1 MPSHKTNLQSTVES
15 IFLMLVI
22 LTISVVGFWLE
33 SIGDFLVVLFT
44 IYLLVQLGFAV
55 LGFVVGTIQGII
67 TGQWQ
72 KLHRALKIFLGN
84 FYLNENQSFLS
95 AFAEGL
101 SRHIWEFPQTLVGH
115 IWAQCL
121 NSLGL
126 IQRVEYFEGVTF
138 SITINRRKR
147 SGMSLGSFIYITID
161 DTIKSDF
168 RECLLADPLFM
179 HEYGHSFDS
188 RLYGIFYLPF
198 IGLPSLI
205 SAARSKQ
212 MIGNGEEL
220 GQHKYMS
227 YDMRANRKAAKHFWQ
242 AYETEWEPFS
252 RDYPRSKSD
261 C

>member
-1 MPSHKTNLQSTVES
+1 MGISTFY
-15 IFLMLVI
+15 IPAL
-22 LTISVVGFWLE
+22 
-33 SIGDFLVVLFT
+33 GDFLVWLFGT
-44 IYLLVQLGFAV
+44 YLFLQLGFAV
-55 LGFVVGTIQGII
+55 WGLLAGTIQGVIS
-67 TGQWQ
+67 GKWQ
-72 KLHRALKIFLGN
+72 KLHQALKIFLGN
-84 FYLNENQSFLS
+84 FYLNENRPFLH
-95 AFAEGL
+95 AFGQGL

-126 IQRVEYFEGVTF
+126 IQRVEYFDGATF

-147 SGMSLGSFIYITID
+147 SGLSLGSFIYIALD
-161 DTIKSDF
+161 DATKGDF
-168 RECLLADPLFM
+168 RESLLADPLFM

-212 MIGNGEEL
+212 LIGNSNKL

-227 YDMRANRKAAKHFWQ
+227 YEMRANRKAAKHFWQ
-242 AYETEWEPFS
+242 AYNTEWEQFS